1 MMSIVG
7 QNALLNQYVPTFYL
21 KDLKDGD
28 TIAFDARRRAFVN
41 TTGSLGSAS
50 LRLSDL
56 LDVSDSLDNPLA
68 LTHGKSLI
76 YNAVRAQW
84 EAAYTDYNDL
94 TNKPTAADYSFADLA
109 DVAKPAVPGA
119 FVKWNAL
126 GTELVY
132 ADKITGTDIEG
143 LSAVAFTGDY
153 TDLKN
158 APAQTSGTVTKVKFK
173 NGNGVYGVVVDST
186 TTPELSITLEDI
198 TPTSVTATGDITGAN
213 LTGTNTGDQTITLV
227 GDVTGSGTGTFNT
240 QLADTGVAAGTYGGV
255 GRYPVLTID
264 SKGRVTAVDTIEL
277 PDISGA
283 IPPTVSVTAGVGIEV
298 TADTTAST
306 AEYTVSLLDTGV
318 AAGTYGNRNLVPT
331 IEVNSAGQ
339 ITSVS
344 TSHVDTSTLD
354 LINETDTLVIAP
366 RHQYIVT
373 GSLEVSGRIENN
385 GRIAVL

>member
-1 MMSIVG
+1 MSIVG
-7 QNALLNQYVPTFYL
+7 QNTLLNQYVPTFYL

-41 TTGSLGSAS
+41 TAGSLGTGS

-56 LDVSDSLDNPLA
+56 LDVSDNLDNPLA
-68 LTHGKSLI
+68 LAHGQTLT
-76 YNAVRAQW
+76 YNSVSGQW
-84 EAAYTDYNDL
+84 EAAHLDFNTL

-119 FVKWNAL
+119 FVKWNVL

-153 TDLKN
+153 NDLKN
-158 APAQTSGTVTKVKFK
+158 APAHTGGTVTKLKFK
-173 NGNGVYGVVVDST
+173 NGDGIYGLVVNPT

-198 TPTSVTATGDITGAN
+198 SPTSVTSSGTITGSN
-213 LTGTNTGDQTITLV
+213 LSGVNTGDQTITLV
-227 GDVTGSGTGTFNT
+227 GDVQGSGTGTFIT

-264 SKGRVTAVDTIEL
+264 SKGRVTEVDTVEL
-277 PDISGA
+277 PDVSGI
-283 IPPTVSVTAGVGIEV
+283 IPAAVSVTAGTGIEV
-298 TADTTAST
+298 AAAVTAST

-318 AAGTYGNRNLVPT
+318 AAGIYGNSHSVPT

-339 ITSVS
+339 ITSIS